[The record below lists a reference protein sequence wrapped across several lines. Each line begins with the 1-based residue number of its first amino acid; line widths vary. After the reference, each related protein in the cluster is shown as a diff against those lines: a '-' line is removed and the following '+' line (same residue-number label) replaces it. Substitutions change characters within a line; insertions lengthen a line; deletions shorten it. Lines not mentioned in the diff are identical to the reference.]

1 MTETVIVALIGAT
14 QAILVALLVRQ
25 SSRMKGIERDA
36 RTTAAQTQ
44 NSHGTNLRDDLDEH
58 RDILGTILARLKDQG
73 GAVIGIRKD
82 LRHLREVDLEQQRA
96 TAEHQRATTEID
108 KKLDAHLEWSRLY
121 VEKQKGKS

>member
-1 MTETVIVALIGAT
+1 MSGPEI
-14 QAILVALLVRQ
+14 
-25 SSRMKGIERDA
+25 
-36 RTTAAQTQ
+36 
-44 NSHGTNLRDDLDEH
+44 
-58 RDILGTILARLKDQG
+58 RDILGTILARLKDHG

-82 LRHLREVDLEQQRA
+82 LQHLREVDLEQQRA